1 MWEDRH
7 GWVWVNS
14 QVWHISRSQ
23 PQPTL
28 LTKKVSNGTTFP
40 PSHPKAYGVSIY
52 FPLPPR
58 CLCCLPPLDPLLFM
72 PSLILHISPFQI
84 NSLSN
89 LFTYLSKYIAIRI
102 FFWKKGYWNL
112 KDGDDDLPLFESFTN
127 LGLLDGALIIWEKNH
142 IMLVSINYFIIIFIC
157 FMTFLGFSN

>member
-1 MWEDRH
+1 MMWEDRH

-102 FFWKKGYWNL
+102 FFEKKGIETWKMEMMTSLYLNL
-112 KDGDDDLPLFESFTN
+112 SP
-127 LGLLDGALIIWEKNH
+127 I
-142 IMLVSINYFIIIFIC
+142 LV
-157 FMTFLGFSN
+157 FLMGP